1 MDKNRGFIL
10 MAVLCYL
17 TMMTLLALSGWQ
29 QAQQAIRVSQG
40 FKSWMQRQKECQMS
54 RKKVQ

>member
-1 MDKNRGFIL
+1 